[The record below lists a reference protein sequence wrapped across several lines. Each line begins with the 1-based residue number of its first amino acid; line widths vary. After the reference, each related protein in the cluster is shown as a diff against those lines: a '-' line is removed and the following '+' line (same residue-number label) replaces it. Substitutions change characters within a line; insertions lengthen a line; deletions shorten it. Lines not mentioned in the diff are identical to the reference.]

1 MLTCLHVFK
10 DVFTLQ
16 RERTGVS
23 NNWTN
28 KRKNWC
34 IKWRM

>member
-23 NNWTN
+23 NN
-28 KRKNWC
+28 
-34 IKWRM
+34 